1 MENYT
6 MTSKNRYHT
15 LYILALILPLFVWS
29 SKPVTHKDTET
40 KEISFVNTDQ
50 PGTFGLYNINGDI
63 KVESYSGSTVKMIIT
78 RTIEAD
84 NQAML
89 QKALN
94 ELSLQFDSSGQQI
107 WVYLKAPFIQVCRNG
122 NHLSYRNID
131 HGDDYEF
138 SYAFKVMVPG
148 NTSLRTSTING
159 SIDITGTRDSLDVQS
174 INGSLNLSGVS
185 GITDV
190 STINGAIEIHY
201 LQAPN
206 QNCRF
211 STINGDI
218 TAFYPAN
225 LSAIAELKTMHGDLY
240 TDMDNWHV
248 QPIKEV
254 IHNRK
259 HGNRINYRIS
269 RNNSVK
275 FGDGGPVYQFKTLN
289 GDIIIKKN
297 K

>member
-1 MENYT
+1 MIH
-6 MTSKNRYHT
+6 KNRYYV
-15 LYILALILPLFVWS
+15 LSIFALLVPLFFWS
-29 SKPVTHKDTET
+29 TKPVTHKDTQT
-40 KEISFVNTDQ
+40 KEISFANVNQ
-50 PGTFGLYNINGDI
+50 AGTFSLYNINGDI
-63 KVESYSGSTVKMIIT
+63 TVESYGGKTVKMVIT
-78 RTIEAD
+78 RTIKAD
-84 NQAML
+84 NQAKL

-107 WVYLKAPFIQVCRNG
+107 WVYLKAPFIQVCRDG
-122 NHLSYRNID
+122 NHLSYRKVD
-131 HGDDYEF
+131 HEDDYDF
-138 SYAFKVMVPG
+138 SYAFKVMVPR

-159 SIDITGTRDSLDVQS
+159 SINISGTKDTLDVQS
-174 INGSLNLSGVS
+174 INGSLNLNGVS
-185 GITDV
+185 GITDA
-190 STINGAIEIHY
+190 STINGTIEAHY

-218 TAFYPAN
+218 KAFYPEN
-225 LSAIAELKTMHGDLY
+225 LSAIAELQTMHGNLY

-248 QPIKEV
+248 QPVKEV
-254 IHNRK
+254 IHDRK
-259 HGNRINYRIS
+259 HGNRASYRIS

-275 FGDGGPVYQFKTLN
+275 FGDGGPVYRFKTLN